1 MKTVTLIPKKTHEAK
16 RNNMPAEKLDLQAIQ
31 AKTQD
36 GRDPQI
42 EKKAME
48 YSKRDWQMTIE
59 PLFTK
64 LVEVE
69 GLHAVVKSAFKSDAF
84 IAIVQQEM
92 MNHKYEVLEN
102 SDTAKTELAKTSLLF
117 ARKA

>member
-1 MKTVTLIPKKTHEAK
+1 
-16 RNNMPAEKLDLQAIQ
+16 MPAEKLDLKAVQ

-48 YSKRDWQMTIE
+48 YSKREWQMTIE

-64 LVEVE
+64 LAQTE
-69 GLHAVVKSAFKSDAF
+69 GIHATVQSAFKSDAF
-84 IAIVQQEM
+84 MVVVQQAMLE
-92 MNHKYEVLEN
+92 HKYEVLEN

>member
-1 MKTVTLIPKKTHEAK
+1 
-16 RNNMPAEKLDLQAIQ
+16 MPASKKLDLKAVQ

-36 GRDPQI
+36 GRDPVI

-64 LVEVE
+64 LAAVE
-69 GLHAVVKSAFKSDAF
+69 GMNATVKTAFKSDAF
-84 IAIVQQEM
+84 IALVQKAM
-92 MNHKYEVLEN
+92 LDHKYEVLEN
-102 SDTAKTELAKTSLLF
+102 SDTAKTELAKTALLF

>member
-1 MKTVTLIPKKTHEAK
+1 MSEEKSD
-16 RNNMPAEKLDLQAIQ
+16 KLDLKAIR

-36 GRDPQI
+36 GRDPVI

-64 LVEVE
+64 LAAVE
-69 GLHAVVKSAFKSDAF
+69 GMHATVKTAFKSDAF
-84 IAIVQQEM
+84 IAIVQQAMLE
-92 MNHKYEVLEN
+92 HKYEVLEK
-102 SDTAKTELAKTSLLF
+102 SDDAKVELSKTSLLF

>member
-1 MKTVTLIPKKTHEAK
+1 
-16 RNNMPAEKLDLQAIQ
+16 MPDEKLDLKAVQ

-64 LVEVE
+64 LAETE
-69 GLHAVVKSAFKSDAF
+69 GLHATVKSAFKSDAF
-84 IAIVQQEM
+84 IAVAQKAM
-92 MNHKYEVLEN
+92 MDHKYEVLEK
-102 SDTAKTELAKTSLLF
+102 SDDAKTELAKTSLLF
-117 ARKA
+117 ARKS